1 MLFRREILV
10 KVGALVLTLVDLG
23 KGGEAVFFT
32 LLFLLLGMFALLG
45 SFRQFHDAAF
55 FIIKDHV
62 SGGEPLF

>member
-10 KVGALVLTLVDLG
+10 EVDAQVLILVDLG

-32 LLFLLLGMFALLG
+32 LLILLLGMFALLG

-62 SGGEPLF
+62 SGCKPLF